1 MEQMDYTT
9 AQELSMHMALCVC
22 ADYVHA
28 WGLEDFLYE
37 LGNYVATEH
46 DIADIEKAISAVGI
60 KDDE

>member
-1 MEQMDYTT
+1 
-9 AQELSMHMALCVC
+9 MHMALCVC

-46 DIADIEKAISAVGI
+46 DIADIEKAISAVGT